1 MQPTLRSQIAYEI
14 PPSLSLLRLSVGGK
28 MRETVKRAVIP
39 AAAVGQRLKMGQNQ
53 FQYYLNTG

>member
-28 MRETVKRAVIP
+28 MRETVKRALIP
-39 AAAVGQRLKMGQNQ
+39 AAVGQRLKMGQNH
-53 FQYYLNTG
+53 